1 MRKMDVRLLGPL
13 EVERDGITLNLGG
26 RRQRAVLALLV
37 MHVGEVLSSDR
48 IVEEIWADD
57 PPPSATRTV
66 HSYVSR
72 LKGILRGPAGDDVLI
87 RREPGYILSIDPMSV
102 DAFRFGRL
110 VDAAAHAL
118 DTGDPAWAD
127 GELREALGLWRGE
140 ALADFAY
147 ESFAATESQRLDGRR
162 LEALEL
168 HLDCGLAL
176 GRHAR
181 AVTEL
186 ESLVA
191 IHPLRER
198 FWAQLMV
205 ALYRCGRQSDALAA
219 YGRVR
224 HILVD
229 ELGLEPGDELQLI
242 ERQILDRS
250 AELAL
255 PGLPPGAGQGGVS
268 AASGTRRT
276 TRRIPL
282 PDRLRIRPEAGVIG
296 RAEQTRLMAEA
307 TQRAAVGDGRAV
319 VIVSGEAGQG
329 KSTVVADAAR
339 DAYAD
344 GACVLFGHCEEDVTS
359 PYQLF
364 VETLG
369 HYVRHTPADELAA
382 HVDELGA
389 ELIALLPLLAHQVP
403 GLQPP
408 RTLDPDSERYR
419 LFAAV
424 VDLVARM
431 SADRTVVLVLD
442 DLQWADQG
450 SLQLLRHLATSDRPM
465 RLVVLAT
472 FRDSELAASD
482 PLVEMLAA
490 LRRSEGVERIELP
503 GFDPAGVVSFVE
515 AVSGQAMDDRGVA
528 LAHAIHAETDGN
540 PFFVGEVLRH
550 LFEIGSVYR
559 DSDGRW
565 AAQGD
570 VEVTSLPAG
579 VREVIDARV
588 VRLGRA
594 SAGNLAMAAVIGR
607 DFELDLLLAAVETSP
622 DELLDILEEAATVSL
637 VREPA
642 DMPGWYSFSHAL
654 IQRTL
659 YESIGASRRA
669 LLHRKVFE
677 VLRQWSEDGS
687 GTRPSSVAAAEV
699 ARHFVACARPDESR
713 AVVHYACLAAEEALV
728 ALNPDEAVRWYS
740 TALVALVGEEPDA
753 TRARVLSRL
762 GDAQRQTADRSYR
775 STLLEAARLAL
786 EFGDVET
793 LVFAALANS
802 RQIQST
808 TGTIDQERVEVLEA
822 AIGRVGTEDTAQRA
836 MLLAHLAVDRSYD
849 GEPDRRRSLVEE
861 ALVIARRVGDPATL
875 FDVLV
880 RRVGIWM
887 PEDVGERLAESA
899 EALAIAESLD
909 DPVARFW
916 ALFYRSIVAAE
927 AGDRA
932 LLDEC
937 RSRFSGEARTTGQ
950 PMLEW
955 VTTYA
960 QGWQLILEG
969 DLEGAE
975 LQANQALELGGATGQ
990 PDAMAIYGGQLV
1002 DLRWHQGRDVEL
1014 VELIEQMVESTPDI
1028 DSFRAALARIYAD
1041 VGRTEEARVL
1051 LAAEAAV
1058 EFAHPFD
1065 PLAATTLVMWAE
1077 VGIQTG
1083 DAVSAEVL
1091 LNRLGSFADQV
1102 VCNGVDIF
1110 GSLDHYRGALC
1121 AVLGRFDE
1129 AERLLTQG
1137 CAVHQNL
1144 CAPFFEARSHLE
1156 LARMLGTRGAPG
1168 DVEQAHRRA
1177 SLARDIARSHGFGAV
1192 ERRASEIAPG

>member
-1 MRKMDVRLLGPL
+1 MDVRLLGPL
-13 EVERDGITLNLGG
+13 EVERDGEVLNLGG

-37 MHVGEVLSSDR
+37 MHVGEVLSTDR

-72 LKGILRGPAGDDVLI
+72 LRGILRDLAGDDVLI
-87 RREPGYILSIDPMSV
+87 RREPGYILRLDPMAV
-102 DAFRFGRL
+102 DTVRFERL
-110 VDAAAHAL
+110 VDSAVEILNA
-118 DTGDPAWAD
+118 GDPTAAD
-127 GELREALGLWRGE
+127 ETLQVALSLWRGE

-168 HLDCGLAL
+168 RLDCDLAL

-191 IHPLRER
+191 TYPLRER

-205 ALYRCGRQSDALAA
+205 ALYRCGRQSDALATF
-219 YGRVR
+219 GRVR
-224 HILVD
+224 HILVE

-242 ERQILDRS
+242 ERQVLEQS
-250 AELAL
+250 AEFAL
-255 PGLPPGAGQGGVS
+255 PGLPPGAGRQATTADPVARATS
-268 AASGTRRT
+268 RRV
-276 TRRIPL
+276 PL
-282 PDRLRIRPEAGVIG
+282 PDRLGIRPDVGVIG

-307 TQRAAVGDGRAV
+307 RQRATAGDGRAV

-339 DAYAD
+339 DAFAA

-369 HYVRHTPADELAA
+369 HYVLHAPEDELASQ
-382 HVDELGA
+382 VDEHGG
-389 ELIALLPLLAHQVP
+389 ELIALVPALARRVP
-403 GLQPP
+403 GSVPV
-408 RTLDPDSERYR
+408 RAEDPDAERYR

-424 VDLVARM
+424 VDMVARM

-450 SLQLLRHLATSDRPM
+450 SLQLLRHLVTSDRPM

-472 FRDSELAASD
+472 FRDSELAGSD
-482 PLVEMLAA
+482 HLVETLAA
-490 LRRSEGVERIELP
+490 LRRSDGVERIELP

-515 AVSGQAMDDRGVA
+515 AVAGQAMDHRGLA
-528 LAHAIHAETDGN
+528 LAHAIHTETDGN

-550 LFEIGSVYR
+550 LFDVGAVYR
-559 DSDGRW
+559 GTDGRW
-565 AAQGD
+565 VAQEDIG
-570 VEVTSLPAG
+570 VTGLPTG

-594 SAGNLAMAAVIGR
+594 SAANLSLAAVIGR
-607 DFELDLLLAAVETSP
+607 DFDLDLLLAAAEITP
-622 DELLDILEEAATVSL
+622 DELLDILETAATVSL

-642 DMPGWYSFSHAL
+642 DMPGWYSFTHAL

-659 YESIGASRRA
+659 YESIGSARRA
-669 LLHRKVFE
+669 LLHRKVFD
-677 VLRQWSEDGS
+677 VLRQWSKES
-687 GTRPSSVAAAEV
+687 TGTRSSSVAASVV
-699 ARHFVACARPDESR
+699 ARHFVACARPDESSD
-713 AVVHYACLAAEEALV
+713 VVHYARLAAEEALS

-740 TALVALVGEEPDA
+740 TALDALDGEEPDA
-753 TRARVLSRL
+753 TRAQVLSRL
-762 GDAQRQTADRSYR
+762 GDAQRQAADLSYR
-775 STLLEAARLAL
+775 TTLLEAARLAL
-786 EFGDVET
+786 EFGDDET
-793 LVFAALANS
+793 LMYAALANS

-808 TGTIDQERVEVLEA
+808 TGTIDEERVEVLEA
-822 AIGRVGTEDTAQRA
+822 AIARVGTEDTAERA

-849 GEPDRRRSLVEE
+849 GEPERRRPLVDE
-861 ALVIARRVGDPATL
+861 ALAIARRLGDPATL

-887 PEDVGERLAESA
+887 PEDVSERLTESA
-899 EALAIAESLD
+899 EALGIAESLD

-932 LLDEC
+932 LLDAC
-937 RSRFSGEARTTGQ
+937 RARFPEEARATGQ
-950 PMLEW
+950 PMLAW

-975 LQANQALELGGATGQ
+975 LNAYKALELGGATGQ
-990 PDAMAIYGGQLV
+990 PDAMAIFGGQLV
-1002 DLRWHQGRDVEL
+1002 DLRWHQGRDAEL

-1028 DSFRAALARIYAD
+1028 DSFRSALARIYAD
-1041 VGRTEEARVL
+1041 VGRTEEARAL
-1051 LAAEAAV
+1051 LTAEAAV
-1058 EFAHPFD
+1058 DFAHPFD
-1065 PLAATTLVMWAE
+1065 PLAATTIVMWVE
-1077 VGIQTG
+1077 VAIQTRDTG
-1083 DAVSAEVL
+1083 TAEIL
-1091 LNRLGSFADQV
+1091 LSRLASFADQV

-1110 GSLDHYRGALC
+1110 GSLDHYRGALW

-1129 AERLLTQG
+1129 AERLLIQG
-1137 CAVHQNL
+1137 SEVHQGL
-1144 CAPFFEARSHLE
+1144 GAPFFEARSHLE
-1156 LARMLGTRGAPG
+1156 LARMLQARGAPG
-1168 DVEQAHRRA
+1168 DDEEAHRRVGLA
-1177 SLARDIARSHGFGAV
+1177 SDIARRHGFTTV
-1192 ERRASEIAPG
+1192 ERRAIEVA